1 MSGPEGS
8 KSKTN
13 DDPSVS
19 IGLGS
24 NEFIK
29 NPASNSKSGGS
40 KQGSMS
46 PVAKKSIGG
55 TTSFD
60 KRNNGSTAGLPP
72 KSPSHSQTRPV
83 QSPFS
88 NKKSILKS
96 QTKGSSPY
104 SKSPRAAGSDNVGN
118 GTKNSGRS
126 SKRGG
131 RSSKRGS
138 LDRGSHDNKQK

>member
-1 MSGPEGS
+1 
-8 KSKTN
+8 
-13 DDPSVS
+13 
-19 IGLGS
+19 
-24 NEFIK
+24 
-29 NPASNSKSGGS
+29 
-40 KQGSMS
+40 MS

-55 TTSFD
+55 MTSFD

-96 QTKGSSPY
+96 QTKGSPY
-104 SKSPRAAGSDNVGN
+104 SKSPRAAGSNNIGN
-118 GTKNSGRS
+118 GTKNS
-126 SKRGG
+126 G

-138 LDRGSHDNKQK
+138 LDRGSHDNKQKQGPSDDALLSRGSIEGGGDKSGENALRPRI